1 MHLYGDAQGAGDRAE
16 NPQLRKS
23 GHFASP
29 LTLPTAALFAA
40 YFFGLGFD
48 AAAVF
53 AALGFLVRAGV
64 RPVGLWGRWG
74 VFSITLSVASRRR
87 SVSSSE

>member
-40 YFFGLGFD
+40 YFFGLD
-48 AAAVF
+48 AEAAFV
-53 AALGFLVRAGV
+53 LC
-64 RPVGLWGRWG
+64 GLWG
-74 VFSITLSVASRRR
+74 VLSIFANVASRRAT
-87 SVSSSE
+87 VSSSE